1 MPYSIT
7 TKDGITIQNIP
18 DDIAPD
24 SQVLKDRVA
33 ATRAQQLQGQPEA
46 PRVGLVE
53 GIKEAVTGE
62 KRSTKE
68 SEALPDWATMPELNS
83 FSLASAKTGLG
94 TLLSNPDETVKVIQS
109 NFPGVQVRQD
119 DKGNFLL
126 RSSIDGK
133 EYAIKPGFR
142 VSDIPRAAGGV
153 AAFTPA
159 GRASTLLGTATAA
172 GATQAAI
179 EGTQAA
185 TGGEFNPGEVA
196 TAALT
201 APILPA
207 AVQGVKAVATPARN
221 AIARTI
227 GREVPQAPGI
237 GAAPEVP
244 VPAPQA
250 APVMPA
256 TTQAAEAAAPMGVAE
271 LGQTTRKAA
280 LGGIGSK
287 RAVSELAEQAA
298 PDAETVAAAERL
310 GIADYLQ
317 PDHVTTNQ
325 AFRQISQLVKSP
337 TGSEAAV
344 AQRQGLEKVAE
355 RANALVD
362 ELGGSSG
369 LSTVSSNVRAG
380 MTATQNELENA
391 ANTLYNEERSKIP
404 AKASAPADSAL
415 EFVKQRADELGGAEN
430 LSQMEKRI
438 LRKLSPNEA
447 GEAPTYSLLDDVR
460 KEVGSATRGQGVF
473 KDADTGLAKKLYTLL
488 SDDQALAAEAHGA
501 GDVYKA
507 ARSAVSVR
515 KGMED
520 DMVALFGKQL
530 ERTMTPMITGAVKD
544 LGKGDAAKFAKM
556 MAAVPEGMRQEVAA
570 SSLSSFFQRAARG
583 GEMDFAGYSRWFDG
597 LERNQQAKAALF
609 SNLPKESVQ
618 QLTDLAR
625 VAKGIAMAK
634 GEFIATG
641 KAINPQVLAA
651 ADGIMA
657 KVFETASQHGL
668 RGLFAETLGT
678 ASGAPGLASAVL
690 SASMKNKPSV
700 LQAADKL
707 ITSPEFLQAAR
718 AAGTKNEA
726 EAIRRLTR
734 AEKFSRFMKQVNGPR
749 DASEREQ
756 WVRAA
761 IQNGAQQFSQQ
772 KESQK

>member
-46 PRVGLVE
+46 PRMGVIE

-94 TLLSNPDETVKVIQS
+94 TLLSNPDETVKIIQS

-142 VSDIPRAAGGV
+142 LSDVPRAAGGV
-153 AAFTPA
+153 VAFTPA
-159 GRASTLLGTATAA
+159 GRSATLLGTAAAA

-201 APILPA
+201 APLIPA
-207 AVQGVKAVATPARN
+207 AVQGVKSIAAPARN
-221 AIARTI
+221 AIARAL
-227 GREVPQAPGI
+227 GREVQQAPSAL
-237 GAAPEVP
+237 GAVAETPIA
-244 VPAPQA
+244 APQA
-250 APVMPA
+250 APVVPA
-256 TTQAAEAAAPMGVAE
+256 TTQAAEAVAPMGVAE

-325 AFRQISQLVKSP
+325 AFRQISQLVKSQ

-362 ELGGSSG
+362 ELGGSSD
-369 LSTVSSNVRAG
+369 LSTVSANVRAG
-380 MTATQNELENA
+380 MTATQKELEA
-391 ANTLYNEERSKIP
+391 QADALYNEVRSKIP

-430 LSQMEKRI
+430 LSAMEKRI
-438 LRKLSPNEA
+438 LRKLSPNDA
-447 GEAPTYSLLDDVR
+447 GEAPTYALLDDVR

-544 LGKGDAAKFAKM
+544 LGKGDVAKFARM
-556 MAAVPEGMRQEVAA
+556 MTAVPEGMRQEVAA
-570 SSLSSFFQRAARG
+570 SGLSSFFQRAARG

-625 VAKGIAMAK
+625 VAKGVAMAK

-641 KAINPQVLAA
+641 KALNPQVLAA

-657 KVFETASQHGL
+657 KIFEAASQHGL

-718 AAGTKNEA
+718 SAGTKNEA
-726 EAIRRLTR
+726 EAIQRLTR

-749 DASEREQ
+749 DPSEREQ

-761 IQNGAQQFSQQ
+761 IQAGQPQYQQD
-772 KESQK
+772 KGK

>member
-7 TKDGITIQNIP
+7 TKDGITIRNIP

-46 PRVGLVE
+46 PRVGLIE

-68 SEALPDWATMPELNS
+68 SDALPDWATMPELNS

-142 VSDIPRAAGGV
+142 VSDVPRAAGGV

-159 GRASTLLGTATAA
+159 GRATTLLGTGLAA

-201 APILPA
+201 APIIPA
-207 AVQGVKAVATPARN
+207 AVQGVKAIATPARN
-221 AIARTI
+221 AIARAL
-227 GREVPQAPGI
+227 GREVPQTPGI
-237 GAAPEVP
+237 AAAPEVP
-244 VPAPQA
+244 VSAPQA
-250 APVMPA
+250 VPVVPA
-256 TTQAAEAAAPMGVAE
+256 ATQAAEAAPMGVAE
-271 LGQTTRKAA
+271 LGQTTRRAA

-287 RAVSELAEQAA
+287 SAAKDLAAQAA

-310 GIADYLQ
+310 GITDYLQ

-325 AFRQISQLVKSP
+325 AFRQISQLVKSQ

-344 AQRQGLEKVAE
+344 VQRQGLEKVAE

-362 ELGGSSG
+362 ELGGSSD
-369 LSTVSSNVRAG
+369 LSTVSSNIRAG
-380 MTATQNELENA
+380 MTATQKELESA
-391 ANTLYNEERSKIP
+391 ADALYNEVLSKIP
-404 AKASAPADSAL
+404 AKASAPADSVL
-415 EFVKQRADELGGAEN
+415 EFVKQRADDLGGAEN
-430 LSQMEKRI
+430 LSAMEERI

-447 GEAPTYSLLDDVR
+447 GEAPTYALLDAMR

-501 GDVYKA
+501 GGVYKA
-507 ARSAVSVR
+507 AREAVSAR
-515 KGMED
+515 KSLED

-530 ERTMTPMITGAVKD
+530 DRTMTPMITGAVKD
-544 LGKGDAAKFAKM
+544 LGKGDSAKFARM
-556 MAAVPEGMRQEVAA
+556 MAAVPDGMRQEVAA

-609 SNLPKESVQ
+609 GNLPKESVQ

-625 VAKGIAMAK
+625 VAKGVAMAK

-657 KVFETASQHGL
+657 KVFETVSQHGL

-718 AAGTKNEA
+718 AAGSKNEA

-734 AEKFSRFMKQVNGPR
+734 TEKFSRFMKQVNGPR

-761 IQNGAQQFSQQ
+761 IQAGQQQNQQ
-772 KESQK
+772 DKGN

>member
-46 PRVGLVE
+46 PRMGVIE
-53 GIKEAVTGE
+53 GIKEAVTGAQ
-62 KRSTKE
+62 RSTKE
-68 SEALPDWATMPELNS
+68 SESLPEWTSMPELNS
-83 FSLASAKTGLG
+83 FSMASAKTALG
-94 TLLSNPDETVKVIQS
+94 TLLSNPGETVQVIKA
-109 NFPGVQVRQD
+109 NYPQVTERQD
-119 DKGNFLL
+119 EKGNFIM
-126 RSSIDGK
+126 RSQIDGK
-133 EYAIKPGFR
+133 EYVIPPGFR
-142 VSDIPRAAGGV
+142 TGDIPRAAGGL

-159 GRASTLLGTATAA
+159 GRAATLGGAA
-172 GATQAAI
+172 GASAATQAAI
-179 EGTQAA
+179 EASQAA
-185 TGGEFNPGEVA
+185 TGGEFNSGEVV
-196 TAALT
+196 TAGVLGA
-201 APILPA
+201 AVPA
-207 AVQGVKAVATPARN
+207 VVQGVRAVATPARQVV
-221 AIARTI
+221 ARAL

-237 GAAPEVP
+237 GAVPEAPASV
-244 VPAPQA
+244 PQA

-256 TTQAAEAAAPMGVAE
+256 TTQAAEAAAPMGIAE

-325 AFRQISQLVKSP
+325 AFRQISQLVKSQ

-362 ELGGSSG
+362 ELGGSAD
-369 LSTVSSNVRAG
+369 LSTTSANVRTS

-391 ANTLYNEERSKIP
+391 ANTLYNEVRSKIP

-438 LRKLSPNEA
+438 LRKLSPSDA
-447 GEAPTYSLLDDVR
+447 GEAPTYALLDDVR

-501 GDVYKA
+501 GDVYSA

-544 LGKGDAAKFAKM
+544 LGKGDVAKFAKM

-570 SSLSSFFQRAARG
+570 SGLSSFFQRAARG

-618 QLTDLAR
+618 QLTDLAK
-625 VAKGIAMAK
+625 VAKGVAMAK

-690 SASMKNKPSV
+690 SASMKNKSSV

-749 DASEREQ
+749 DVSEREQ

-761 IQNGAQQFSQQ
+761 IQAGQQQTTQ
-772 KESQK
+772 DKGN

>member
-46 PRVGLVE
+46 PRMGAIE
-53 GIKEAVTGE
+53 GIKEAVTGAQ
-62 KRSTKE
+62 RSTKE
-68 SEALPDWATMPELNS
+68 SESLPEWTSMPELNS
-83 FSLASAKTGLG
+83 FSMASAKTALG
-94 TLLSNPDETVKVIQS
+94 TLLSNPGETVQVIKA
-109 NFPGVQVRQD
+109 NYPQVTERQD
-119 DKGNFLL
+119 EKGNFIM
-126 RSSIDGK
+126 RSQIDGK
-133 EYAIKPGFR
+133 EYVIPPGFR
-142 VSDIPRAAGGV
+142 TGDIPRAAGGL

-159 GRASTLLGTATAA
+159 GRAATLGGAA
-172 GATQAAI
+172 GASAATQAAI
-179 EGTQAA
+179 EASQAA
-185 TGGEFNPGEVA
+185 TGGEFNSGEVV
-196 TAALT
+196 TAGVLGA
-201 APILPA
+201 AVPA
-207 AVQGVKAVATPARN
+207 VVQGVRAVATPARQVV
-221 AIARTI
+221 ARAL

-237 GAAPEVP
+237 GTVPEVP
-244 VPAPQA
+244 VSAPQA

-325 AFRQISQLVKSP
+325 AFRQISQLVKSQ

-362 ELGGSSG
+362 ELGGSAD
-369 LSTVSSNVRAG
+369 LSTTSANVRTS

-391 ANTLYNEERSKIP
+391 ANTLYNEVRSKIP

-438 LRKLSPNEA
+438 LRKLSPSDE
-447 GEAPTYSLLDDVR
+447 GEAPTYALLDDVR

-501 GDVYKA
+501 GDVYSA

-544 LGKGDAAKFAKM
+544 LGKGDVAKFAKM

-570 SSLSSFFQRAARG
+570 SGLSSFFQRAARG

-625 VAKGIAMAK
+625 VAKGVAMAK

-657 KVFETASQHGL
+657 KVFEAASQHGL

-718 AAGTKNEA
+718 SAGTKNQA
-726 EAIRRLTR
+726 EAFRRLSR
-734 AEKFSRFMKQVNGPR
+734 SEKFSRFMKQVNGPR
-749 DASEREQ
+749 DPSEREQ
-756 WVRAA
+756 WIRSAMLSA
-761 IQNGAQQFSQQ
+761 EQTSQQ
-772 KESQK
+772 NEAQK

>member
-7 TKDGITIQNIP
+7 TKDGITIRNIP

-24 SQVLKDRVA
+24 SQILKDRVT

-46 PRVGLVE
+46 PRMGLIE
-53 GIKEAVTGE
+53 GIKEAVTGA
-62 KRSTKE
+62 KRSTQE
-68 SEALPDWATMPELNS
+68 TETLPDWGSMPELNS
-83 FSLASAKTGLG
+83 FSMASAKTGLG
-94 TLLSNPDETVKVIQS
+94 TLLSNPDETVKIIQS

-119 DKGNFLL
+119 DKGNYLL
-126 RSSIDGK
+126 QSSIDGK

-142 VSDIPRAAGGV
+142 ASDIPRAAGGI

-159 GRASTLLGTATAA
+159 GRASTLLGTAAAA

-196 TAALT
+196 TATLT
-201 APILPA
+201 APLIPA
-207 AVQGVKAVATPARN
+207 AVKAVQAVGAPVKT
-221 AIARTI
+221 AIMRAA
-227 GREVPQAPGI
+227 GREVPQS
-237 GAAPEVP
+237 P
-244 VPAPQA
+244 VPS
-250 APVMPA
+250 APVVTETPVIAPAPATMPA
-256 TTQAAEAAAPMGVAE
+256 TAPAVETAAPMGATE
-271 LGQTTRKAA
+271 LGQTTRRAA

-287 RAVSELAEQAA
+287 RATNELAAQAA
-298 PDAETVAAAERL
+298 PDPETIAAAERL

-325 AFRQISQLVKSP
+325 AFRQISQLVKSQ
-337 TGSEAAV
+337 TGSEAAAV
-344 AQRQGLEKVAE
+344 QRQGLEKVAE

-362 ELGGSSG
+362 ELGGSSD
-369 LSTVSSNVRAG
+369 LSTVSANVRSG
-380 MTATQNELENA
+380 MTATQKELEDKANA
-391 ANTLYNEERSKIP
+391 LYNEVRNKIP
-404 AKASAPADSAL
+404 AKTSAPADSAL
-415 EFVKQRADELGGAEN
+415 AFVKQRADELGGAEN
-430 LSQMEKRI
+430 LTAMEKRI

-447 GEAPTYSLLDDVR
+447 GDAPTYALLDDVR
-460 KEVGSATRGQGVF
+460 KDVGSATRGQGVF
-473 KDADTGLAKKLYTLL
+473 KDADSGLAKKLYTLL
-488 SDDQALAAEAHGA
+488 SDDQALAAEANGA

-530 ERTMTPMITGAVKD
+530 ERTMTPMIKGSVQD
-544 LGKGDAAKFAKM
+544 LGKGDVAKFAKM
-556 MAAVPEGMRQEVAA
+556 MAAVPEEMRQEVAA
-570 SSLSSFFQRAARG
+570 SSLSSFFQRQSRG
-583 GEMDFAGYSRWFDG
+583 GEMDFVGYSRWFDG

-641 KAINPQVLAA
+641 KAINPQVLGA

-657 KVFETASQHGL
+657 KVYETASMHGIK
-668 RGLFAETLGT
+668 GLLAEGVGT
-678 ASGAPGLASAVL
+678 MSGVPGMASAIL
-690 SASMKNKPSV
+690 SATAKNKPSV
-700 LQAADKL
+700 MQAADRL

-726 EAIRRLTR
+726 EAIRRLTQS
-734 AEKFSRFMKQVNGPR
+734 EKFSRFMKQVNGPR
-749 DASEREQ
+749 EASEREQ
-756 WVRAA
+756 WIRAA
-761 IQNGAQQFSQQ
+761 IQAGQQQNQQ
-772 KESQK
+772 NKGK

>member
-18 DDIAPD
+18 DNIAPD

-46 PRVGLVE
+46 PRMGVIE
-53 GIKEAVTGE
+53 GIKEAVTGAQ
-62 KRSTKE
+62 RSTKE
-68 SEALPDWATMPELNS
+68 SESLPEWTSMPELNS
-83 FSLASAKTGLG
+83 FSMASAKTALG
-94 TLLSNPDETVKVIQS
+94 TLLSNPGETVQIIKA
-109 NFPGVQVRQD
+109 NYPQVTERQD
-119 DKGNFLL
+119 EKGNFIM
-126 RSSIDGK
+126 RSQIDGK
-133 EYAIKPGFR
+133 EYVIPPGFR
-142 VSDIPRAAGGV
+142 TGDIPRAAGGI

-159 GRASTLLGTATAA
+159 GRASTLLGTAAAA

-201 APILPA
+201 APIVPA
-207 AVQGVKAVATPARN
+207 AVQAVKNVSTPAKA
-221 AIARTI
+221 AIMRAM
-227 GREVPQAPGI
+227 GREVPQAPTTVPV
-237 GAAPEVP
+237 ATEPPVVTPSPATAP
-244 VPAPQA
+244 VPAP
-250 APVMPA
+250 
-256 TTQAAEAAAPMGVAE
+256 AAEATAPMGITE

-287 RAVSELAEQAA
+287 RAVSELAGQAT

-325 AFRQISQLVKSP
+325 AFRQISQLVKSQ

-362 ELGGSSG
+362 ELGGSSD
-369 LSTVSSNVRAG
+369 LSTTSANVRAS
-380 MTATQNELENA
+380 MAATQKELENTA
-391 ANTLYNEERSKIP
+391 DTLYNEVRSKIP

-438 LRKLSPNEA
+438 LRKLSPNDA
-447 GEAPTYSLLDDVR
+447 GEAPTYALLDDVR

-501 GDVYKA
+501 GDVYNA

-530 ERTMTPMITGAVKD
+530 DRTMTPMITGAVKD

-556 MAAVPEGMRQEVAA
+556 MAAVPEGMRQEVAV
-570 SSLSSFFQRAARG
+570 SGLSSFFQRAARG

-597 LERNQQAKAALF
+597 LERNKQAKAALF

-625 VAKGIAMAK
+625 VSKGIAMAK

-657 KVFETASQHGL
+657 KVYEAVSLHGVK
-668 RGLFAETLGT
+668 GLLAEGIGT
-678 ASGAPGLASAVL
+678 VSGAPGMASAIL
-690 SASMKNKPSV
+690 SATAKNKPSV

-707 ITSPEFLQAAR
+707 ITSPEFIQAAR
-718 AAGTKNEA
+718 SAGTKQQTEA
-726 EAIRRLTR
+726 VRKMARSER
-734 AEKFSRFMKQVNGPR
+734 FSRFMKQINGPR
-749 DASEREQ
+749 QPSEREQ
-756 WVRAA
+756 WIRAA
-761 IQNGAQQFSQQ
+761 MQASQQ
-772 KESQK
+772 QNSQNKGK